1 MQNLSILLEILL
13 HGKFGKNATYSV
25 DRTVNKV
32 GYDCTLV
39 LVDGS
44 PRLPNGTFRQDQ
56 RIRCLEGA
64 NLPAACPVCL
74 LSGDLSRI

>member
-13 HGKFGKNATYSV
+13 SGNFGKNATYSV

-39 LVDGS
+39 VVSEKWKGQVAKS
-44 PRLPNGTFRQDQ
+44 
-56 RIRCLEGA
+56 
-64 NLPAACPVCL
+64 V
-74 LSGDLSRI
+74 